1 MKKLRIFKFSDG
13 KEINESV
20 ESLSFKKAVKSMQNK
35 IDLKKH
41 KGLFCEWI
49 TKRGQEM
56 SKWIKMPI
64 GRKKKI
70 SR

>member
-1 MKKLRIFKFSDG
+1 
-13 KEINESV
+13 
-20 ESLSFKKAVKSMQNK
+20 MQNK

-49 TKRGQEM
+49 TKKGQEM